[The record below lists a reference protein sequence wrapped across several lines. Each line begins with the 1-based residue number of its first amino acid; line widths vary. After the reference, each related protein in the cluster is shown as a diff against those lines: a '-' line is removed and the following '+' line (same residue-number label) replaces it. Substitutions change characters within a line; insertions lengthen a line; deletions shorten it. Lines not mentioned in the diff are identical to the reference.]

1 MDITQQ
7 HLEAIE
13 SSQGF
18 TKVDNEKAAEESAE
32 ITEQVAIDF
41 AEWVRDKLY
50 VRYFGSDGPN
60 CNKWHQSYTMP
71 DRNYYTTK
79 ELFELYKTQTK

>member
-1 MDITQQ
+1 MDIKKQ

-18 TKVDNEKAAEESAE
+18 TKVDNEKAAEKCTA

-41 AEWVRDKLY
+41 HHWCYLQKYGGIDKT
-50 VRYFGSDGPN
+50 S
-60 CNKWHQSYTMP
+60 
-71 DRNYYTTK
+71 K